1 MNFYGRFFKMPVYRK
16 LLVASSKGGVG
27 KSTTAL
33 GLAAAFSAQDL
44 KVLLIDFD
52 GTSRSLDILAGAES
66 MTTAD
71 TADIASGSVPSVR
84 PFDSLPN
91 LNLVPACSPERLA
104 SEAERQDLTREALL
118 RRIMTDAMAE
128 PYDMF
133 ICDTGGGVGTASAIA
148 DLFDMVLIP
157 SEQSQTS
164 IRASE
169 YAASAIARTA
179 PDVPMRLV
187 ICSFDLTAVKKENRA
202 GVIEMIDAAALQ
214 CAGVVPYDRKL
225 QRAQDNGRLVGDKSL
240 SHIAYRNIARRLSGY
255 DVPLF
260 DGMKKLSGKR
270 YAAF

>member
-1 MNFYGRFFKMPVYRK
+1 MPSYSR
-16 LLVASSKGGVG
+16 LLVASAKGGVG

-33 GLAAAFSAQDL
+33 GLAAAFAR
-44 KVLLIDFD
+44 KNKRVLLADLDI
-52 GTSRSLDILAGAES
+52 TSRSLDILAGAES

-71 TADIASGSVPSVR
+71 TADIASGSVPAVR

-164 IRASE
+164 IRA
-169 YAASAIARTA
+169 AASSADA
-179 PDVPMRLV
+179 PCSRSLVPSITQKMSTGAYSV
-187 ICSFDLTAVKKENRA
+187 SNR
-202 GVIEMIDAAALQ
+202 
-214 CAGVVPYDRKL
+214 
-225 QRAQDNGRLVGDKSL
+225 ST
-240 SHIAYRNIARRLSGY
+240 
-255 DVPLF
+255 
-260 DGMKKLSGKR
+260 
-270 YAAF
+270 